1 MKQLF
6 LLLVLSSITPAHIN
20 NKDLCSDSIVNVSK
34 VCPLEYYLCHNGLQS
49 GMTLLLSSSLNHTV
63 SNSKFCLSENL
74 SNVTIKSDSN
84 INPAFI
90 MCNKTWT
97 GFGFYNTSNLTFNDL
112 VFHQCGGE
120 IQLSDALTNESN
132 FYFGPYQK
140 AVLLFSHCTN
150 THLESVNIVGP
161 YSGFGIVAVNALGN
175 NILAHINV
183 TDNDPCT
190 YTDGINGWFNFSCSG
205 SGIVFLYIETQFSTD
220 CEMPLIIASH
230 LILSRNCNSYNFEEN
245 LVNLIGPTYSQRPLI
260 SATGLTIILASN
272 QHQVVGVFNNT
283 EISYTFGTHAGG
295 IVIIYHNT
303 SLHHSLV
310 MSSLLITH
318 NYNYFAKHFSPG
330 ISILIF
336 IDHQELTDYQDV
348 LITNSVCK
356 HNRGVIGV
364 CIYIVTRSL
373 SMYSMFLQIG
383 NTRFIGNIA
392 TVQGSCM
399 YVEPMTAN
407 KDHFCSGFHNIHLTE
422 VFASRNGFYNDNPTY
437 EYMKFD
443 VSLFSFVN
451 VRNVIVQGGSFSNN
465 FGPVLQLFESV
476 LQLNGLFYCE
486 NNIATMGAC
495 IFLKGFSRFVLRKV
509 FIGRFI
515 NNKAL
520 TSGGA
525 IYADNNDISSQLCT
539 IQLHYAYNSTIYQM
553 NFINNTAYLDGDAI
567 KIDNLYNCFSYSRKD
582 NIIPPSQLPEIYNT
596 IFNVTPKRKS
606 SISSVATRFCCC
618 NDSLHTYNCKLLKFF
633 SGQRISIPI
642 IAVDAVNSPVYTN
655 VLAIAYASV
664 DHNKTQTWTID
675 GDTINRL
682 YPNKCNKLHFTILT
696 TVGSKPLPGNIK
708 IYTVKTNPVIDYH
721 LLAMPCPFGFIIAN
735 SKCDCSSF
743 LYSLNKNISCD
754 IQTVTI
760 SLPYSSWFGNISSLL
775 SNNTQSV
782 EGFSSVCPPEYC
794 YPSLTTYNATM
805 LNPLCQYGRTGIIC
819 GQCNDNLSLVFGS
832 DECQECSNLWLL
844 SILGYALIGLLLV
857 LLLFILNLTVSNGT
871 LGGLVFF
878 ANMSVVSLHTN
889 LLVDKLYTLPVKLS
903 LSFLNLNLGYPM
915 CFYHGMDIT
924 GKTGLQ
930 FVFPVYLWSLVL
942 GLVIISRYSTRISNL
957 IVGSS
962 VQVLA
967 TLIQLSFAKLL
978 LTVSDI
984 FTSAEVHTTHHHP
997 LIVWYFGGNI
1007 TYLSGGHLVLFLL
1020 SLLTSLL
1027 FLLPYLVITTIA
1039 SHLRKYRLSK
1049 HIRPLIDA
1057 YHGPYKDRLG
1067 YWFGVRQWLVVFLYI
1082 VYANLRGVHPLI
1094 MLIIHIVIVALFMIV
1109 QNHVKP
1115 FKNTLVNLLDTW
1127 FTFLLFVMD
1136 LLTFFFVSQDGS
1148 PQSGSIPA
1156 SIILS
1161 LYLISVIGVAIY
1173 HSIVAIRCLRQKA
1186 KYLYHQVTHLFKLY
1200 PKSSKLYVNDNED
1213 ACLREPLLENVPIH
1227 IVDIDHDN

>member
-1 MKQLF
+1 MK
-6 LLLVLSSITPAHIN
+6 
-20 NKDLCSDSIVNVSK
+20 
-34 VCPLEYYLCHNGLQS
+34 
-49 GMTLLLSSSLNHTV
+49 
-63 SNSKFCLSENL
+63 
-74 SNVTIKSDSN
+74 
-84 INPAFI
+84 
-90 MCNKTWT
+90 
-97 GFGFYNTSNLTFNDL
+97 
-112 VFHQCGGE
+112 
-120 IQLSDALTNESN
+120 
-132 FYFGPYQK
+132 
-140 AVLLFSHCTN
+140 
-150 THLESVNIVGP
+150 
-161 YSGFGIVAVNALGN
+161 
-175 NILAHINV
+175 
-183 TDNDPCT
+183 
-190 YTDGINGWFNFSCSG
+190 
-205 SGIVFLYIETQFSTD
+205 
-220 CEMPLIIASH
+220 II
-230 LILSRNCNSYNFEEN
+230 
-245 LVNLIGPTYSQRPLI
+245 
-260 SATGLTIILASN
+260 
-272 QHQVVGVFNNT
+272 
-283 EISYTFGTHAGG
+283 
-295 IVIIYHNT
+295 
-303 SLHHSLV
+303 
-310 MSSLLITH
+310 
-318 NYNYFAKHFSPG
+318 
-330 ISILIF
+330 
-336 IDHQELTDYQDV
+336 
-348 LITNSVCK
+348 
-356 HNRGVIGV
+356 
-364 CIYIVTRSL
+364 
-373 SMYSMFLQIG
+373 
-383 NTRFIGNIA
+383 
-392 TVQGSCM
+392 
-399 YVEPMTAN
+399 
-407 KDHFCSGFHNIHLTE
+407 FCST
-422 VFASRNGFYNDNPTY
+422 
-437 EYMKFD
+437 
-443 VSLFSFVN
+443 
-451 VRNVIVQGGSFSNN
+451 
-465 FGPVLQLFESV
+465 
-476 LQLNGLFYCE
+476 
-486 NNIATMGAC
+486 GAC
-495 IFLKGFSRFVLRKV
+495 IFLKGLSRLLLENTFT
-509 FIGRFI
+509 GSFI

-525 IYADNNDISSQLCT
+525 IYADNNDIFTKMCT
-539 IQLHYAYNSTIYQM
+539 IQLLRDYHNTTYQLT
-553 NFINNTAYLDGDAI
+553 FINNTAYLDGDAI
-567 KIDNLYNCFSYSRKD
+567 KIANLYNCFIYSSVD
-582 NIIPPSQLPEIYNT
+582 NIIIPPSQLPELYNT
-596 IFNVTPKRKS
+596 IFHITPKQRS
-606 SISSVATRFCCC
+606 SISSVATHFNCC
-618 NDSLHTYNCKLLKFF
+618 NDSLHTYECPSFKFYP
-633 SGQRISIPI
+633 GQRLMIPV
-642 IAVDAVNSPVYTN
+642 IAADAVNSSVYTN
-655 VLAIAYASV
+655 VLAIAYAIE
-664 DHNKTQTWTID
+664 NKTQTWKIG
-675 GDTINRL
+675 GDTINRV
-682 YPNKCNKLHFTILT
+682 YAKKCNKLNFTILT
-696 TVGSKPLPGNIK
+696 TVGSNPLNGKLKLYSKNAIMK
-708 IYTVKTNPVIDYH
+708 YK
-721 LLAMPCPFGFIIAN
+721 LRAMPCPFGFIIAN

-915 CFYHGMDIT
+915 CFYHGMGIT

-1109 QNHVKP
+1109 QIYVKP

-1127 FTFLLFVMD
+1127 FIFLLFVMD
-1136 LLTFFFVSQDGS
+1136 LMTFFFISQDGS
-1148 PQSGSIPA
+1148 PQSGSEAA
-1156 SIILS
+1156 SVILS
-1161 LYLISVIGVAIY
+1161 LYLISVIAVVLY
-1173 HSIVAIRCLRQKA
+1173 HGIVAVRTLRSLVRSCFYNFPFWTTCNHNITYVFA
-1186 KYLYHQVTHLFKLY
+1186 KIQRQLQEFVTPHKY
-1200 PKSSKLYVNDNED
+1200 EEIDDESTSNN
-1213 ACLREPLLENVPIH
+1213 LREPLLDSTSSSTMH
-1227 IVDIDHDN
+1227 S